1 MLMVPVD
8 IQLQIHQVLAH
19 EAYLLDNN
27 RLDDWLDLLADDLRY
42 TMPVRELVS
51 RGTERPADS
60 EAFALFDD
68 DKASI
73 RLRARRMQSNIAPT
87 ESPPPIVQRLITNIA
102 IEPTDVAHEY
112 RVRSNFLAHLERR
125 GRHTSTLI
133 GSREDILRQTDAG
146 WKIARRQVQLAQTLL
161 PMTISIFL

>member
-1 MLMVPVD
+1 MLIVPVD
-8 IQLQIHQVLAH
+8 IQLQIEQVLAY
-19 EAYLLDNN
+19 EARLLDGN

-42 TMPVRELVS
+42 YVPVRELVP
-51 RGTERPADS
+51 RNAERRSGA

-73 RLRARRMQSNIAPT
+73 RLRARRMQSNVAPT

-102 IEPTDVAHEY
+102 VEPTDIAGEY

-125 GRHTSTLI
+125 GRHSSMLI
-133 GSREDILRQTDAG
+133 GSREDILRQSETG